1 MAACNFSQTW
11 YSINNPTSI
20 FQDIEFQVQQMQLFH
35 DSWKIAFFLILLLFV
50 LTIISL
56 VLLAF
61 LHELLPCC
69 VCAKNR
75 SVEGLENEH
84 HAARTVMSAMRR
96 HKVEMV

>member
-1 MAACNFSQTW
+1 MAAYNFSQTW
-11 YSINNPTSI
+11 YLINNPTSI
-20 FQDIEFQVQQMQLFH
+20 YQDTEFQVQQMELFH

-69 VCAKNR
+69 VCAKNK
-75 SVEGLENEH
+75 SVEGLENEP
-84 HAARTVMSAMRR
+84 HAARTVLSTMKR